1 MVGPILSQILRGHS
15 AKKTGIILK
24 SNQYKKLRKMFF
36 RLLIVSVIFVSSL
49 LSDDRVAAQENSLEN
64 TSWQLKT
71 IFGFNN
77 SEYTPE
83 NPSDYLLRFRL
94 DNRLQIE
101 ADCNQAGATWTVEE
115 ETISLTALVTTRK
128 LCIQPSL
135 FNRYIMNLNRTETF
149 ELMDNRLILRTSTK
163 TDWME
168 FEPYIFIPSF

>member
-1 MVGPILSQILRGHS
+1 MCIRDS
-15 AKKTGIILK
+15 
-24 SNQYKKLRKMFF
+24 
-36 RLLIVSVIFVSSL
+36 
-49 LSDDRVAAQENSLEN
+49 
-64 TSWQLKT
+64 
-71 IFGFNN
+71 NN

-101 ADCNQAGATWTVEE
+101 ADCNQAGATWTVEQ

-149 ELMDNRLILRTSTK
+149 ELMDNRLILRTSTE

-168 FEPYIFIPSF
+168 FEPYIFTPSF

>member
-1 MVGPILSQILRGHS
+1 
-15 AKKTGIILK
+15 
-24 SNQYKKLRKMFF
+24 MFS
-36 RLLIVSVIFVSSL
+36 RLLIVSVFFVSSL
-49 LSDDRVAAQENSLEN
+49 LSIDRVAAQENSLEN

-168 FEPYIFIPSF
+168 FEPYIFTPSF

>member
-1 MVGPILSQILRGHS
+1 
-15 AKKTGIILK
+15 
-24 SNQYKKLRKMFF
+24 MFF
-36 RLLIVSVIFVSSL
+36 RLLIVSVFFVSSL
-49 LSDDRVAAQENSLEN
+49 LSIDRVAAQENSLEN

-101 ADCNQAGATWTVEE
+101 ADCNQAGATWSVEQ
-115 ETISLTALVTTRK
+115 ETMSLTALVTTRK

-135 FNRYIMNLNRTETF
+135 FKRNSIKDCSTRTTHQHETTNLVYPTPFVPKEIPSKMVLPER
-149 ELMDNRLILRTSTK
+149 RTSMKQPT
-163 TDWME
+163 
-168 FEPYIFIPSF
+168 

>member
-1 MVGPILSQILRGHS
+1 MLSRFLILSC
-15 AKKTGIILK
+15 
-24 SNQYKKLRKMFF
+24 
-36 RLLIVSVIFVSSL
+36 IFAYSFLALGST
-49 LSDDRVAAQENSLEN
+49 AAQENLLEN

-77 SEYTPE
+77 SEYKPE
-83 NPSDYLLRFRL
+83 DPSNYLLRFRL

-149 ELMDNRLILRTSTK
+149 ELMDNRLILRTSTE

-168 FEPYIFIPSF
+168 FEPYIFTPSF

>member
-1 MVGPILSQILRGHS
+1 M
-15 AKKTGIILK
+15 
-24 SNQYKKLRKMFF
+24 
-36 RLLIVSVIFVSSL
+36 
-49 LSDDRVAAQENSLEN
+49 EN

-77 SEYTPE
+77 TEYTPG

-101 ADCNQAGATWTVEE
+101 ADCNQAGATWTVDE

-168 FEPYIFIPSF
+168 FEPYIFTPSF

>member
-1 MVGPILSQILRGHS
+1 MLSRSLILSC
-15 AKKTGIILK
+15 
-24 SNQYKKLRKMFF
+24 
-36 RLLIVSVIFVSSL
+36 IFAYSFLALGSS
-49 LSDDRVAAQENSLEN
+49 AAQENLLEN

-77 SEYTPE
+77 SEYKPE
-83 NPSDYLLRFRL
+83 DPSNYLLRFRL

-101 ADCNQAGATWTVEE
+101 ADCNQAGATWATEG
-115 ETISLTALVTTRK
+115 ETISLTKLVTTRK

-135 FNRYIMNLNRTETF
+135 YNRYIMNLNRTVTF

-168 FEPYIFIPSF
+168 FEPYIFTPSF